1 MILEASAQAINDRS
15 QLLPEAIN
23 DRQLSQDFV
32 FNNIIYINNFVSNY
46 DYHDYYDDYAYY
58 YYCY

>member
-32 FNNIIYINNFVSNY
+32 LYNNFVSNY